1 MRWGFGL
8 WQKYLD
14 RKRLKA
20 VAALD
25 AEMAAWQQASGEA
38 YYWRWR
44 LEDKLDEC
52 LCGLIVPNKEACQ
65 CGCGCCPEERG
76 G

>member
-1 MRWGFGL
+1 MKWGFGW

-14 RKRLKA
+14 RKRLE
-20 VAALD
+20 AALRR
-25 AEMAAWQQASGEA
+25 EIEPWLQASGEA
-38 YYWRWR
+38 YWR
-44 LEDKLDEC
+44 LEDKLDDPEC
-52 LCGLIVPNKEACQ
+52 RCCLIVPNKEACR